1 MIDFGSKIY
10 QLDPEYGT
18 HSPTCASCIVWYA
31 KSMTQWMKN
40 MDHVQLLPGYT
51 LANFLADPETKIT
64 LRQLRRDPSGLY
76 LTSRHYSMHIT
87 NRNFPAFTAHFKGT
101 IPIEIDTD
109 IASVFHYLASHC
121 HKTRRQVGPLT
132 DITSTMADVLARF
145 NKGDVLTAIG
155 ETFAAAIASASAATK
170 AAITSQ
176 FAHAPTAAPVIQR
189 VVEEKTIEVE
199 KPISSIDTMTMIE
212 ELARRSRE
220 ALGENW
226 LDHYIE
232 AKNGT
237 SKTAA
242 TKKIA

>member
-1 MIDFGSKIY
+1 MIDFGAKIN
-10 QLDPEYGT
+10 QLDPDYG
-18 HSPTCASCIVWYA
+18 SYSSSCASCIVWYA
-31 KSMTQWMKN
+31 KSMHQWMKK

-51 LANFLADPETKIT
+51 LENFLVHDETKIT
-64 LRQLRRDPSGLY
+64 LRQLRRDPCGLY

-109 IASVFHYLASHC
+109 IASVFHYLATHC

-145 NKGDVLTAIG
+145 DKGDVLEAIG
-155 ETFAAAIASASAATK
+155 ETFASASAATK
-170 AAITSQ
+170 SQ

-189 VVEEKTIEVE
+189 VVEEKIIEVE
-199 KPISSIDTMTMIE
+199 KPISSIDTMAMIE
-212 ELARRSRE
+212 ELAKRSRE

-237 SKTAA
+237 TKAAA